1 MNTKN
6 GKTFTRVVFLMAQ
19 NPDTDRWE
27 PMAYFPDIP
36 WDIDGKNM
44 TSYMH
49 DGQHGPCAASFVFE
63 DCRAPSNKYDNAAV
77 NRLKAELENLDDP
90 YVLEVLDTKTWLAEN
105 SARAA
110 VIRDNIYQICYK
122 KDSEAMLAANAATA
136 AKRRRTA

>member
-1 MNTKN
+1 MEKQN

-36 WDIDGKNM
+36 WDYEGRNM

-63 DCRAPSNKYDNAAV
+63 DCRAPSNKYDYAAV
-77 NRLKAELENLDDP
+77 KRLKAELESLDDP

-122 KDSEAMLAANAATA
+122 KDSEAMVAANAATA

>member
-1 MNTKN
+1 MEKQN

-27 PMAYFPDIP
+27 ALAVFPDIA
-36 WDIDGKNM
+36 WDIEGKNWM
-44 TSYMH
+44 SYMH
-49 DGQHGPCAASFVFE
+49 IGQHGPCAPAFVFE
-63 DCRAPSNKYDNAAV
+63 DCRAPSNKYDFADV
-77 NRLKAELENLDDP
+77 KRLKAELENLDDP